1 MFSAARTSLG
11 FMTTRERASYF
22 SLVVARAL
30 VGFLDIFGI
39 FLVGVVAS
47 LGVTQFSSEGGSTTL
62 VGFELPVLDGSGMLA
77 LVSFTLAVFVVKA
90 VIAISLSRVLTS
102 FIARIEGRNAN
113 LLADHLLRG
122 SLERAKRLSKA
133 EFQYAITEST
143 MWSFT
148 GVLNNVASIVSESF
162 LLLIIAIAFFVVD
175 PVVAVFAIVYFSV
188 IVFGMQAFIGRMLA
202 RAGNDA
208 AAGTVETV
216 NAVSDTI
223 DTFREI
229 SVLAKQELFLER
241 IHTSRMRL
249 ARSGSTLQFL
259 AGMPRYVV
267 ETALILGVVVFVGQ
281 QLLTG
286 QLASGLA
293 TLGIFLAGAVRIM
306 GSILPLQTAV
316 AALKINVERSQLAQG
331 LLGQVRDD
339 AAAVAAVPSVTL
351 PELPAPGPL
360 SVVIN
365 AADYSYDGDEH
376 TTLSAVS
383 LRVEAGQYVA
393 VIGPSG
399 AGKTTLVDVILG
411 LIRPQGGTVAVG
423 GIEPTLLRT
432 IAPGAVSYVPQKP
445 GLVSGTIAENIA
457 LGVPPELIDHELLKR
472 SVEAAFLNDFIAS
485 LPNGL
490 DTSVGKQADA
500 LSGGQ
505 IQRIGLAR
513 ALYVQP
519 RLLILD
525 EATSG
530 LDAGSEAYIGQSLR
544 KLHSHVTLIVIAHR
558 LSTVQHADVVHVVE
572 SGTIVASGTFAH
584 VKATVP
590 MVAEYVKLMSFDEP
604 EATDDGTTG
613 SATPTDGE
621 LA

>member
-1 MFSAARTSLG
+1 MFAAARTSLG
-11 FMTTRERASYF
+11 FMTASER
-22 SLVVARAL
+22 LVYYTLVIARAL
-30 VGFLDIFGI
+30 VGILDVLGI

-47 LGVTQFSSEGGSTTL
+47 IGASKFGGGAEGEPTSIL
-62 VGFELPVLDGSGMLA
+62 GFELPVLDESGMFL
-77 LVSFTLAVFVVKA
+77 LVVITLAVFVVKA
-90 VIAISLSRVLTS
+90 VIAISLSRVLTR

-113 LLADHLLRG
+113 ALADHLLRG

-148 GVLNNVASIVSESF
+148 GVLNNIASIVSESF
-162 LLLIIAIAFFVVD
+162 LLVIVAAAFFIVD
-175 PVVAVFAIVYFSV
+175 PIVAIVAIVYFAA
-188 IVFGMQAFIGRMLA
+188 IVFGMQGFIGRMLK

-208 AAGTVETV
+208 AEGTVETTL
-216 NAVSDTI
+216 AVSDTL

-229 SVLAKQELFLER
+229 SVLAKQDLFLGR

-249 ARSGSTLQFL
+249 AHSGSTLQFL

-267 ETALILGVVVFVGQ
+267 ETALILGVVLFVGQ
-281 QLLTG
+281 MLLFG
-286 QLASGLA
+286 DLAAGLA

-331 LLGQVRDD
+331 LLAEVRD
-339 AAAVAAVPSVTL
+339 AQAEASARPVAETPTL
-351 PELPAPGPL
+351 EPTGPL
-360 SVVIN
+360 GVLITD
-365 AADYSYDGDEH
+365 ADYSYTGDDH
-376 TTLSAVS
+376 TTLGGIS
-383 LRVEAGQYVA
+383 LEIPAGQYAA

-411 LIRPQGGTVAVG
+411 LITPQAGTVRIG
-423 GIEPTLLRT
+423 GIEPNLLRT

-457 LGVPPELIDHELLKR
+457 LGVAAGDIDHELLQKA
-472 SVEAAFLNDFIAS
+472 VDAAYLGDFIRS

-490 DTSVGKQADA
+490 ETSVGKQADA

-530 LDAGSEAYIGQSLR
+530 LDAGSEAFIGDTLR
-544 KLHSHVTLIVIAHR
+544 ALHGQVTVIVIAHR

-572 SGTIVASGTFAH
+572 SGAIVASGDFPT
-584 VKATVP
+584 VKKTVP
-590 MVAEYVKLMSFDEP
+590 MVAEYVKLMSFDE
-604 EATDDGTTG
+604 EAP
-613 SATPTDGE
+613 A
-621 LA
+621 

>member
-11 FMTTRERASYF
+11 FMTARERVSYYV
-22 SLVVARAL
+22 LVVSRAL

-39 FLVGVVAS
+39 VLVGVVAS
-47 LGVTQFSSEGGSTTL
+47 LGVTQFNSAGAPTTL
-62 VGFELPVLDGSGMLA
+62 IGVKLPVLDGPGMLA
-77 LVSFTLAVFVVKA
+77 LVLFTLAVFVVKA
-90 VIAISLSRVLTS
+90 VIAISLSRVLTR
-102 FIARIEGRNAN
+102 FIAQIEGRNAN
-113 LLADHLLRG
+113 ILAEHLLRG

-148 GVLNNVASIVSESF
+148 GVLNNVASIVGESF

-175 PVVAVFAIVYFSV
+175 PIVAVFAIVYFAI

-229 SVLAKQELFLER
+229 SVLAKQDLFLER
-241 IHTSRMRL
+241 IRSSRLRL

-286 QLASGLA
+286 ELATGLA

-316 AALKINVERSQLAQG
+316 AALKINVERSQLAQR
-331 LLGQVRDD
+331 LLGEARDD
-339 AAAVAAVPSVTL
+339 AGAAAAAGAAASVLEYPS
-351 PELPAPGPL
+351 EAPQGPL
-360 SVVIN
+360 SVVIDG
-365 AADYSYDGDEH
+365 AEYSYDADEQ

-411 LIRPQGGTVAVG
+411 LIVPQKGTVAIG
-423 GIEPTLLRT
+423 GFEPNVLRV

-457 LGVPPELIDHELLKR
+457 LGVAPELIDHELLER
-472 SVEAAFLNDFIAS
+472 SVEAAFLTDFIAS
-485 LPNGL
+485 LPEGL

-544 KLHSHVTLIVIAHR
+544 KLHSQVTLIVIAHR

-572 SGTIVASGTFAH
+572 NGTIVASGTFAT

-590 MVAEYVKLMSFDEP
+590 MVAEYVKLMSFDE
-604 EATDDGTTG
+604 TG
-613 SATPTDGE
+613 DANNGE
-621 LA
+621 LS

>member
-1 MFSAARTSLG
+1 MFAAARISLS
-11 FMTTRERASYF
+11 FMTKRERTIYIA
-22 SLVVARAL
+22 LVVARAL
-30 VGFLDIFGI
+30 VGVLDVFGI
-39 FLVGVVAS
+39 LLVGLVAS
-47 LGVTQFSSEGGSTTL
+47 LGVSQFGGS
-62 VGFELPVLDGSGMLA
+62 GASSMFGIQLPELDGQGMLW
-77 LVSFTLAVFVVKA
+77 LVVFTLGVFLIKA
-90 VIAISLSRVLTS
+90 VVAISLSRILTS

-162 LLLIIAIAFFVVD
+162 LLLIVAVVFFVVD
-175 PVVAVFAIVYFSV
+175 PIVAVFAIVYFAGIV
-188 IVFGMQAFIGRMLA
+188 IGMQAFIGRMLK

-208 AAGTVETV
+208 AAGTVETT
-216 NAVSDTI
+216 NAVSDTL

-229 SVLAKQELFLER
+229 SVLAKQDLFLSR
-241 IHTSRMRL
+241 LHTSRMRL
-249 ARSGSTLQFL
+249 AHSGSTLQFL
-259 AGMPRYVV
+259 GGMPRYVV

-293 TLGIFLAGAVRIM
+293 TLGIFLAGAVRII

-316 AALKINVERSQLAQG
+316 AALKINVERAQLAQG
-331 LLGQVRDD
+331 LLGEARD
-339 AAAVAAVPSVTL
+339 ARAEASAVPVSTV
-351 PELPAPGPL
+351 PELEPGTPL
-360 SVVIN
+360 SVVIRD
-365 AADYSYDGDEH
+365 ADYSYAGDDH
-376 TTLSAVS
+376 TTLGGIS
-383 LRVEAGQYVA
+383 LEIPAGQYAA

-411 LIRPQGGTVAVG
+411 LITPQSGTVEIG
-423 GIEPTLLRT
+423 GIEPNLLRT

-457 LGVPPELIDHELLKR
+457 LGVPADQIDRELLLR
-472 SVEAAFLNDFIAS
+472 AVDAAYLGEFIAS

-490 DTSVGKQADA
+490 ETSVGKQADA

-530 LDAGSEAYIGQSLR
+530 LDAGSEAFIGETLR
-544 KLHSHVTLIVIAHR
+544 KLHGSVTVIVIAHR

-572 SGTIVASGTFAH
+572 AGAIVASGDFPT
-584 VKATVP
+584 VKKTVP
-590 MVAEYVKLMSFDEP
+590 MVAEYVKLMSFDEEP
-604 EATDDGTTG
+604 PA
-613 SATPTDGE
+613 
-621 LA
+621 